1 MMGNLKT
8 KEYLTHD
15 ELIERIFQEYR
26 DCDKKKYT
34 SLFLSSLSSNKLCR
48 SEERRVGKECRS
60 RWSPYH

>member
-34 SLFLSSLSSNKLCR
+34 SLFLSS
-48 SEERRVGKECRS
+48 
-60 RWSPYH
+60 